1 MVLWWIIVG
10 GCAALFLGIGIY
22 AYRLKTPMWF
32 WSGTAVKAED
42 ITNVPAYNKAN
53 GRMWM
58 LYSLWYWA
66 SGFVYAVSPLAAVVI
81 LMVGSTVGAIGL
93 RFAYR
98 HIEKKYK
105 K

>member
-1 MVLWWIIVG
+1 MIMWCIIVG
-10 GCAALFLGIGIY
+10 GCAALFVGIGIY

-32 WSGTAVKAED
+32 WTGVAVNAED
-42 ITNVPAYNKAN
+42 ITDIPAYNKAN

-66 SGFVYAVSPLAAVVI
+66 SGFLYAVSALAAVVI
-81 LMVGSTVGAIGL
+81 LMAGGTVGTIL
-93 RFAYR
+93 LMFAYR
-98 HIEKKYK
+98 RIESKYK